1 MKIKGLASI
10 LLSAFKVN
18 ASKNKTGRAGIPLSR
33 DGGVIDRQRTPEQK
47 KEDQERIYVANGLTK
62 FEYGNG
68 YVYALNKKNADKKAK
83 KLGLI

>member
-18 ASKNKTGRAGIPLSR
+18 ASKNKTVRAGIPLSR
-33 DGGVIDRQRTPEQK
+33 DGRVIDRQRTPEQK
-47 KEDQERIYVANGLTK
+47 REDQEAIYIANCLKK
-62 FEYGNG
+62 FDYPEG